1 MSSFSRF
8 QKRNGA
14 YKTETN
20 ERVNSH
26 FIMKGYPSIQI
37 NGTSGEKV
45 QAAVHSRQEKDEGY
59 IYTYK
64 NSPLLIGSVWEAK
77 GLHLLVD
84 EEIIVIKDVDWHK
97 YHCLL
102 CNVDIDGNWGY
113 FLGPEKKHVDVQLK
127 EEVFLFS
134 QQKPV
139 LVLAGQPLKFQDKV
153 MIKNRAW
160 LVEEFDSISTDGI
173 TYYSLTPTTMS
184 KEVIEEHKDEPAFV
198 EEYVEPILQVQEEE
212 QHEEVTLVN
221 TGARITISTEGGY
234 FKSSTNA
241 LKVLRHTGKLVEFE
255 IPFGITDFT
264 IEYKE
269 EGDIC
274 QRQYQVVN

>member
-1 MSSFSRF
+1 MGSFSRF

-14 YKTETN
+14 YRVETN
-20 ERVNSH
+20 EKVNNH

-37 NGTSGEKV
+37 TSASGEKI

-64 NSPLLIGSVWEAK
+64 NSPLLIGSVWNAK

-84 EEIIVIKDVDWHK
+84 EEIVVIKDVDWHK

-102 CNVDIDGNWGY
+102 CNVEIDGNWGY
-113 FLGPEKKHVDVQLK
+113 FLGPEKKHVDVKLK
-127 EEVFLFS
+127 EEVLLFS

-139 LVLAGQPLKFQDKV
+139 LVLAGQPLGFQDKI

-173 TYYSLTPTTMS
+173 TYYSLTPTTIS
-184 KEVIEEHKDEPAFV
+184 KEVIEEHTGEDGFV

-212 QHEEVTLVN
+212 EHEDVTLVN
-221 TGARITISTEGGY
+221 AGATVSITTQGGY
-234 FKSSTNA
+234 FKSSVNA
-241 LKVLRHTGKLVEFE
+241 LRVLRHTGTQVDFE

-264 IEYKE
+264 IEYKK

-274 QRQYQVVN
+274 QRQYQVVS